1 MSLNIKNEEAHALAR
16 QVASLTGESMTTA
29 VTESLR
35 ERLDRLQ
42 KGSRKGMAARL
53 MAIGADCAAR
63 LPEEFRSMNPDDL
76 LFDEKGLPK

>member
-35 ERLDRLQ
+35 ERLERLQ
-42 KGSRKGMAARL
+42 NGSRKGMAARL